1 VETPDE
7 MSRSRTLALM
17 LAATVMGCAGS
28 RRTYVNVNMDFGS
41 IRSVAVL
48 PFWNLSK
55 DQQASDR
62 VRDVF
67 TNGLLATNTVYVVPT
82 GEVARAIQRLSIA
95 TPVTPTTDDVVKLA
109 AMLKVDA
116 VVTGVLKEYGE
127 VRSVSA
133 SANVVSM
140 SVQMQEAIT
149 GKVVWSASSTK
160 GGVGWGARL
169 LGAAGG
175 QPVNDVTEQVV
186 DDLLAQLFKQ

>member
-1 VETPDE
+1 
-7 MSRSRTLALM
+7 MSRSRTVAVLLATAA
-17 LAATVMGCAGS
+17 LAGCA
-28 RRTYVNVNMDFGS
+28 RQQRTYVNVNMDFGS

-48 PFWNLSK
+48 PFWNLSRE
-55 DQQASDR
+55 QQAADR

-82 GEVARAIQRLSIA
+82 GEVARAIQRIGIA
-95 TPVTPTTDDVVKLA
+95 TPVTPTTEDVVKLA

-116 VVTGVLKEYGE
+116 VITGVLKEYGE

-133 SANVVSM
+133 SANVVSL

-169 LGAAGG
+169 LGATGG
-175 QPVNDVTEQVV
+175 QPANDVTEQVV

>member
-1 VETPDE
+1 
-7 MSRSRTLALM
+7 MSRSRTLALVLVAM
-17 LAATVMGCAGS
+17 VMGCARS
-28 RRTYVNVNMDFGS
+28 QHTYVNVNMDFGS

-55 DQQASDR
+55 DQQAADR
-62 VRDVF
+62 IRDVF

-82 GEVARAIQRLSIA
+82 GEVARAVQRLAIV

-133 SANVVSM
+133 TANVVSL

-175 QPVNDVTEQVV
+175 QPVNDVSEQVV